1 MCGQRKGS
9 HSSFPAAGHG
19 PGCHPSTAQ
28 EGGESRA
35 DAPICRQP
43 GRQGTPARHAGAGP
57 AAAPGA
63 AGHGAGQGI
72 PPRRAGAPAH
82 AARPAAHAARP
93 PPSPAAELGAGAM
106 IAPLRRPRR
115 PGRAPTPR
123 RARAAPAPHRQIMAT
138 GRFAV
143 REPFRWPPRL
153 SARDRSRRSSPT
165 AAPPTAWVSSPG
177 RDARR
182 TCGAGREPFGI
193 EEVDEMP
200 TARPL
205 LDLDHPA
212 GGRAARVDH
221 GGPLGLNGICHAVR
235 EGMCLGNVRCS
246 AWLGGW
252 AARRESGLGWR
263 GLARIRLP
271 GRDGGG

>member
-9 HSSFPAAGHG
+9 HSSFPAAG
-19 PGCHPSTAQ
+19 
-28 EGGESRA
+28 
-35 DAPICRQP
+35 
-43 GRQGTPARHAGAGP
+43 P
-57 AAAPGA
+57 AARA
-63 AGHGAGQGI
+63 AIHQRHRKEVSHVQMH
-72 PPRRAGAPAH
+72 PY
-82 AARPAAHAARP
+82 AASRVVRERQRDMQAQAQRQRQARQVMAQARE
-93 PPSPAAELGAGAM
+93 S
-106 IAPLRRPRR
+106 
-115 PGRAPTPR
+115 R
-123 RARAAPAPHRQIMAT
+123 RARAAPAPRRQSMAT

-221 GGPLGLNGICHAVR
+221 GDPLGLNGICHAVR